1 MNNGMEQDA
10 AAGAALALAG
20 LGVGVMILMLVVG
33 IVLYLLMAIGLKKMA
48 DNRGIENSWL
58 AFIPIGNMYILG
70 MVVGDIEL
78 FGNTIPHNEWILL
91 AGCLVSFVPVIGQF
105 LAIIFSIYL
114 IIVFYNVYKMYA
126 PGKEVMYTILSV
138 IFPFLGPVFFFI
150 LRDKEAVTK
159 VDPQA

>member
-1 MNNGMEQDA
+1 MNNGMDQDA

-20 LGVGVMILMLVVG
+20 LGFGAIIFMLIVGL
-33 IVLYLLMAIGLKKMA
+33 VLYLLMALGLKKMA
-48 DNRGIENSWL
+48 DNRGIQNSWL

-78 FGNTIPHNEWILL
+78 FGNVIPHNEWILL
-91 AGCLVSFVPVIGQF
+91 AGSLVSFVPVIGQF
-105 LAIIFSIYL
+105 LAIIFSIYV

-138 IFPFLGPVFFFI
+138 IFAFMGPIFI
-150 LRDKEAVTK
+150 FMIRDNEAVTK